1 MNVQLNKF
9 VYVGM
14 SLVKFQKEFGSEPEC
29 WDWLFHMRWP
39 EGFRSPRCDH
49 PEYTLIEPRRLY
61 MCKACRHQTH
71 FPPVMIRP
79 E

>member
-1 MNVQLNKF
+1 MHVQLNKF
-9 VYVGM
+9 VYEGM
-14 SLVKFQKEFGSEPEC
+14 CLVKFQKEFGSEPEC

-61 MCKACRHQTH
+61 MCKACRH
-71 FPPVMIRP
+71 
-79 E
+79 